1 MSRKLSR
8 PFANWVTDHR
18 SASFWR
24 LPCGSAYRVKGRP
37 KPGASGPLTRRRVQ
51 YAGEGWRARVIALA
65 SLASLD
71 AYLPAPTFAAI
82 RGLCPGLKPVI
93 ARVRLQCLTNLL
105 SAGAWPASSCMRVTL
120 EFLQEHAP
128 SKKTVASATRYG
140 HGHVHFKRR
149 PHIGFAPCMMA
160 WLRRLKRV
168 SAGRPRVSH
177 HPSDSATARS
187 RGAVRPRRS
196 RCAAPG
202 GSAPCPGC
210 AG

>member
-1 MSRKLSR
+1 MLAK
-8 PFANWVTDHR
+8 
-18 SASFWR
+18 
-24 LPCGSAYRVKGRP
+24 
-37 KPGASGPLTRRRVQ
+37 
-51 YAGEGWRARVIALA
+51 AGEHGLLRSPAWQAWTHIYRANICCNSRSV
-65 SLASLD
+65 S
-71 AYLPAPTFAAI
+71 F
-82 RGLCPGLKPVI
+82 GLKPVI

-160 WLRRLKRV
+160 WLRCLKRV

>member
-8 PFANWVTDHR
+8 PFANWGHGSSV
-18 SASFWR
+18 SFLLR
-24 LPCGSAYRVKGRP
+24 LPCGKRV
-37 KPGASGPLTRRRVQ
+37 SGQGQAKAWRQRTLDAGDGSNMLAK
-51 YAGEGWRARVIALA
+51 AGEHGLLRSPAWQAWTHIYRANICCNSRSV
-65 SLASLD
+65 S
-71 AYLPAPTFAAI
+71 F
-82 RGLCPGLKPVI
+82 GLKPVI

-160 WLRRLKRV
+160 WLRCLKRV
-168 SAGRPRVSH
+168 SAGRPRVSQQIGRDRK
-177 HPSDSATARS
+177 STRL
-187 RGAVRPRRS
+187 
-196 RCAAPG
+196 
-202 GSAPCPGC
+202 
-210 AG
+210 